1 MQTTS
6 TNLLLSLRHGGRP
19 EAWARFVRIY
29 SPLLY
34 SWACRI
40 GLQEADALDL
50 VQDVFITLLK
60 KLPEFDYDSDRGFRE
75 WLWVVTRNRY
85 FEIAR
90 RKRLPID
97 RSIEP
102 DWVDDH
108 QSTAEKLL
116 EEKEFRH
123 HMLVELVPAM
133 ADQFQASTWKAFWR
147 TTVDGCAPAD
157 VAAELGLSS
166 DAVYKARARVL
177 ARLHREFADL
187 LD

>member
-6 TNLLLSLRHGGRP
+6 TNLLLSLRQGGRP
-19 EAWARFVRIY
+19 EAWARFVRLY

-34 SWACRI
+34 TWACKI

-85 FEIAR
+85 YEVAR
-90 RKRLPID
+90 RKRIPID

-102 DWVDDH
+102 DWVGNRSAD
-108 QSTAEKLL
+108 ENLL
-116 EEKEFRH
+116 EEKEFRQ
-123 HMLVELVPAM
+123 HMLVELVPTM
-133 ADQFQASTWKAFWR
+133 ADQFQATTWKAFWR
-147 TTVDGCAPAD
+147 TAVDGCAPSD
-157 VAAELGLSS
+157 VAVELGLSS

-177 ARLHREFADL
+177 ARLHQEFSDL